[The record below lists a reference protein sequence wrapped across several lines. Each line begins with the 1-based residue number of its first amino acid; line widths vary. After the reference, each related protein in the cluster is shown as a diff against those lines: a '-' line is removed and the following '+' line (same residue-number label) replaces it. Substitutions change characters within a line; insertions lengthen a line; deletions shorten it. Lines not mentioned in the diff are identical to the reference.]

1 MVYREQSQGRI
12 ADLETCR
19 KGLLEIIEEMKPMT
33 VRQVFYQAV
42 VRGLFHKTEHG
53 YNRVAADTGAMRT
66 SGELP
71 YEWLED
77 NTRSEIR
84 PTTFDNPAAAL
95 DSAAESYRKSLW
107 TNADCCIQIWL
118 EKDALSNIVS
128 DITWEYDV
136 PLMVA
141 RGFSSLSFLYSAAR
155 QLNAV
160 DVPAFIYH
168 LGDYDPSGIAAGAS
182 IETTLREMAPDTD
195 ITFERIAVTRTQIGR
210 WRLPTRPTKKTD
222 SRATRFGDER
232 SVELDAIAPDR
243 LRAIVRTA
251 IERHLPTDQFERLKR
266 SERKEQRTITRLIK
280 SLRRG

>member
-1 MVYREQSQGRI
+1 MVYREKSQGRI

-42 VRGLFHKTEHG
+42 VRGLFHKTEYG
-53 YNRVAADTGAMRT
+53 YDRVAADTGAMRT
-66 SGELP
+66 SGVLP

-107 TNADCCIQIWL
+107 TSADCCIQIWL
-118 EKDALSNIVS
+118 EKDALSSIVS
-128 DITWEYDV
+128 EVTWEYDV

-141 RGFSSLSFLYSAAR
+141 RGFSSLSFLYAAAE

-160 DVPAFIYH
+160 DVPAYIYH
-168 LGDYDPSGIAAGAS
+168 LGDYDPSGVAAGAS
-182 IETTLREMAPDTD
+182 IEATLREMAPNAD
-195 ITFERIAVTRTQIGR
+195 IYF
-210 WRLPTRPTKKTD
+210 
-222 SRATRFGDER
+222 
-232 SVELDAIAPDR
+232 
-243 LRAIVRTA
+243 
-251 IERHLPTDQFERLKR
+251 
-266 SERKEQRTITRLIK
+266 
-280 SLRRG
+280 